1 MNKSHLVKQ
10 WKKTYGEDFKR
21 QYGGV
26 FRKLPFHFT
35 KETLVRLW
43 DKTYGEDFKHEYP
56 QVFKLLGV
64 NEGVEAW
71 KIGDKI
77 KYKAT
82 KTGKWRKGKI
92 RKKLSSGKYELD
104 SGKIVYEKD
113 PDAIKENQMKLTKS
127 KLKEMVKEELLSEAM
142 TGAINTK
149 RDLQRALKS
158 AFNEIFKGKTPK
170 ELVRGDTGEMLL
182 TTETDGRGAR
192 VEIVPS
198 VIADAVRE
206 LK

>member
-10 WKKTYGEDFKR
+10 WKKSYGEDFKR

-26 FRKLPFHFT
+26 FRKLPNNFD
-35 KETLVRLW
+35 KKTLIDLW
-43 DKTYGEDFKHEYP
+43 DKMYGEKFEKEYP
-56 QVFKLLGV
+56 GVSKLLDV
-64 NEGVEAW
+64 NEGAEAW
-71 KIGDKI
+71 KVGDKI

-92 RKKLSSGKYELD
+92 RKKLSSGRYELD

-113 PDAIKENQMKLTKS
+113 PDAIKESAVKLTKS

-142 TGAINTK
+142 TAIHTK

-158 AFNEIFKGKTPK
+158 AFNEIYKGKVPK
-170 ELVRGDTGEMLL
+170 ELHRGDTGEMLL
-182 TTETDGRGAR
+182 TTEVDGRGRR
-192 VEIVPS
+192 VEIIPET
-198 VIADAVRE
+198 IADAVRE

>member
-77 KYKAT
+77 KY
-82 KTGKWRKGKI
+82 
-92 RKKLSSGKYELD
+92 
-104 SGKIVYEKD
+104 
-113 PDAIKENQMKLTKS
+113 NQ
-127 KLKEMVKEELLSEAM
+127 E
-142 TGAINTK
+142 
-149 RDLQRALKS
+149 
-158 AFNEIFKGKTPK
+158 
-170 ELVRGDTGEMLL
+170 
-182 TTETDGRGAR
+182 
-192 VEIVPS
+192 
-198 VIADAVRE
+198 
-206 LK
+206 